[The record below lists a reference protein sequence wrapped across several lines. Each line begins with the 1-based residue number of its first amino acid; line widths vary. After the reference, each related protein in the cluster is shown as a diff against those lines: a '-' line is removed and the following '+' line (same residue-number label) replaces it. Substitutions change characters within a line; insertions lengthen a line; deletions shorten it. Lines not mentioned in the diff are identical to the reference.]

1 MNQMRVSL
9 VQKGNEIRGTIQST
23 GDGLFV
29 LESLALIVEQVA
41 RKTGVEAG
49 EVVRDLYAL
58 VTGKVTP

>member
-9 VQKGNEIRGTIQST
+9 VQKGDEIRGTIQST

-29 LESLALIVEQVA
+29 LECLGQIVEQIA
-41 RKTGVEAG
+41 KKTGVEPG

-58 VTGKVTP
+58 VMGKVTP